1 MVTNFTHITNKI
13 LQIFWTHTQFLKMVP
28 NFTHFTEYT
37 QISGILEPQTRAPRQ
52 GDFMDNPIT
61 QTVTN
66 EHWNWR
72 WDEKTGWKQDTGE
85 K

>member
-1 MVTNFTHITNKI
+1 
-13 LQIFWTHTQFLKMVP
+13 MVP

-37 QISGILEPQTRAPRQ
+37 QISGIIELQTRAQRQ

-66 EHWNWR
+66 EHLNWG

-85 K
+85 I